1 MSSMS
6 DSGAGGRAGAEL
18 MVEQFHLKV
27 LHAVLAVRAPRP
39 LAAAPPPAASASF
52 RRRDRWFHLP
62 LHDPPPP
69 AAERMEAP
77 APGEQLVVDIH
88 LAPAGGGGAGGE
100 VVERW
105 TVACEPWPDAAAAG
119 EGMAVNR
126 AYKRCMTLLRSV
138 YATLRLLPAYRVFR
152 LLCANQSYN
161 YEMGHRVGSFAVPFS
176 RAEEA
181 AMRSHRFIPVET
193 QPGRLVVSVQ
203 YLPCLASFNLEI
215 SSLSP
220 SMLITDYVGSPAAEP
235 MRAFPA
241 SLTEATG
248 SAFPPSYQQ
257 QRPHSWAPPALW
269 PHASTQQARFS
280 PPPVLYAS
288 PTPSPPTFHG
298 VTLQSRLRGE
308 SAPVTIPQVGERRSP
323 VHRPNVLDPTRG
335 FMLPPPSPRRVGD
348 TGAAGAQVSPSESNR
363 SFGRAEG
370 LRMVEP
376 YASSSPGPK
385 GKDSKDESGR
395 FSALSS
401 CDSPRQDDL
410 DDAEY
415 PFAVDDV
422 DTPISQPGS
431 GDGKEAGDQAGS
443 SSHKSQDAAVGSLV
457 HLLRTARPL
466 RESSYSSQTSR
477 AESNVAASTSSVM
490 SRRTSD
496 ALEELQSFKEMRE
509 RLLSRS
515 RATQQESPE
524 KP

>member
-6 DSGAGGRAGAEL
+6 DSGGGGRAGAEL
-18 MVEQFHLKV
+18 MAEQFHLKV

-39 LAAAPPPAASASF
+39 LAAPAPAAASASF

-69 AAERMEAP
+69 PSAERLEAP
-77 APGEQLVVDIH
+77 PPGEPLVVDIH
-88 LAPAGGGGAGGE
+88 LAPAGCGGAGGE

-105 TVACEPWPDAAAAG
+105 TVACEPWADAAAAG

-138 YATLRLLPAYRVFR
+138 YTTLRLLPAYRVFR

-161 YEMGHRVGSFAVPFS
+161 YEMGYTVGSFAVPFS
-176 RAEEA
+176 RAQEA
-181 AMRSHRFIPVET
+181 DMRSRRFVAVDT

-203 YLPCLASFNLEI
+203 YLSSLAAFNLEI

-220 SMLITDYVGSPAAEP
+220 SMLITNYVGSPAAEP
-235 MRAFPA
+235 MRNFPS

-248 SAFPPSYQQ
+248 CAFPQSYQQ

-269 PHASTQQARFS
+269 PLAPAQQTRFS
-280 PPPVLYAS
+280 PPPLHYAS
-288 PTPSPPTFHG
+288 PTPSPPNFSG
-298 VTLQSRLRGE
+298 GYLQSPLRGE
-308 SAPVTIPQVGERRSP
+308 SAPVTIPGVRRSP
-323 VHRPNVLDPTRG
+323 VHRQSMLDPVKG
-335 FMLPPPSPRRVGD
+335 LMLPPPSPRRGD
-348 TGAAGAQVSPSESNR
+348 KGAAGSQESPSDISR
-363 SFGRAEG
+363 SFGRPEG
-370 LRMVEP
+370 LRMGDP
-376 YASSSPGPK
+376 YGSSSPGSK
-385 GKDSKDESGR
+385 GKDSRDESGR

-410 DDAEY
+410 DEADY

-422 DTPISQPGS
+422 DPPISRPGS
-431 GDGKEAGDQAGS
+431 SDGKDAGDQAGS

-466 RESSYSSQTSR
+466 RDSSYSSQTSGD
-477 AESNVAASTSSVM
+477 ESNTVASTSSVM

-496 ALEELQSFKEMRE
+496 ALEELQSFKAIRE
-509 RLLSRS
+509 RLLSGS
-515 RATQQESPE
+515 RAKERDSPE